1 MVTSQDFQGLNKE
14 ASPHADLSILMV
26 IGLMPHG
33 YFLFPD
39 PLPELAVREHEG
51 LAGSSRILFSK
62 DPTQVVQENMDRPS
76 SM

>member
-1 MVTSQDFQGLNKE
+1 
-14 ASPHADLSILMV
+14 MV

-62 DPTQVVQENMDRPS
+62 DPTQVVQEPGGAGEMFFLTEQEERRLRVI
-76 SM
+76 